1 MLGVDSNDARVMY
14 HLLKNHYMGIG
25 LDYALVVIVKA
36 GDRRHRRGKTD
47 QAALGWRQTFRTV
60 EWPRTRLF

>member
-1 MLGVDSNDARVMY
+1 MY

-36 GDRRHRRGKTD
+36 GIVGTV
-47 QAALGWRQTFRTV
+47 AAN
-60 EWPRTRLF
+60 